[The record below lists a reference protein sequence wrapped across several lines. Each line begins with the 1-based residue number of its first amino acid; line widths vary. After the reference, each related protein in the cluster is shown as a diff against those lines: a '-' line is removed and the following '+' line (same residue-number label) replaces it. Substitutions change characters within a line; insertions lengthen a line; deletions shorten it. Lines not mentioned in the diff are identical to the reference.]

1 MKKLITTI
9 IIVVIAVVF
18 IGTTSVYVLDETE
31 QAIVTQFGDP
41 VGGPRTNP
49 GLHFKLPFIQ
59 KVTIFENRILAWDG
73 NPQEIPTGDNKFI
86 HVDSYARWKIDNPLN
101 FFTSVR
107 TESQAQARL
116 DDIVEGTIR
125 DYVAVND
132 LAKLIR
138 SADREM
144 AVVQTKS
151 NTDIDIDVDVDSTP
165 DSAGTAAQDSV
176 RQKMTVPI
184 SGKRNKIRENIVSD
198 IQKTLKK
205 NELGITVIDFRFK
218 RIDYNPE
225 VQKKV
230 FDRMIAKQQKIA
242 EKYRAIGEGAREQL
256 MGKIEREKKQILSEA
271 YRTAEEI
278 RGEADG
284 EATSIY
290 ASAFAQSNR
299 SREFYEF
306 IRSLELYE
314 NSMDSSSTMVLSS
327 DSELLQYINSTESK

>member
-107 TESQAQARL
+107 TESQAHARL

-151 NTDIDIDVDVDSTP
+151 DTDIDIDVDSSGTST
-165 DSAGTAAQDSV
+165 TAQDSV
-176 RQKMTVPI
+176 REKTTVSI
-184 SGKRNKIRENIVSD
+184 SGKRNQIRENIVSD
-198 IQKTLKK
+198 IQNTLKK

-218 RIDYNPE
+218 RIDYNPD

-256 MGKIEREKKQILSEA
+256 MGKIEREKKKILSEA
-271 YRTAEEI
+271 YRKAEEI

-327 DSELLQYINSTESK
+327 DSELLQYINSTESSK